1 MHGVESMGLTLGA
14 KLRTV
19 VGLPR
24 LTGAPPSGGIAVD
37 VVARTHPVSQ
47 ATPTRSAAR

>member
-1 MHGVESMGLTLGA
+1 MGLTLGA
-14 KLRTV
+14 ELGTI
-19 VGLPR
+19 VGFPCLI
-24 LTGAPPSGGIAVD
+24 GATPSGGIAVD